1 MITRQPTDGPLLV
14 VEGIDGSGKST
25 ILKAC
30 KDWAT
35 ERGLKI
41 FDVVEFSEREHR
53 LPDLKDIGDAQ
64 ALMAAEPCFCW
75 TGDAIRQEI
84 IARHEDRECVTC
96 NAKRAT
102 LETATPQTLHDTR
115 CALHDIRYTGLETA
129 EAFALDRL
137 VLFRRVI
144 IPFLQN
150 RPDRIVFKDRG
161 VGSSLAY
168 QPLQDA
174 TLTTA
179 RLLELSGNAQ
189 STAFAPTLLVLVRTE
204 AAAAMARLEG
214 RTDKQDNVIFEE
226 RGFQER
232 LAIRFLSDGVLGPFR
247 QAGTDIVE
255 LDGNLPMDAMAAAAQ
270 TMLSQKLA
278 DFAKL

>member
-1 MITRQPTDGPLLV
+1 MISRQPNDGPLLV

-25 ILKAC
+25 ILTAC
-30 KDWAT
+30 KNLAA
-35 ERGLKI
+35 ERNLKV

-53 LPDLKDIGDAQ
+53 LPDLNDIGDASV
-64 ALMAAEPCFCW
+64 LMAAEPCFCW

-84 IARHEDRECVTC
+84 IAKRESC
-96 NAKRAT
+96 NANRMT
-102 LETATPQTLHDTR
+102 SDSQTLHDTR
-115 CALHDIRYTGLETA
+115 YTIHEPRYSGQETA
-129 EAFALDRL
+129 DAFALDRL

-168 QPLQDA
+168 QPLQD
-174 TLTTA
+174 TSLTTEG
-179 RLLELSGNAQ
+179 LLTLPGNAQ
-189 STAFAPTLLVLVRTE
+189 SIAFWPTLLVLVRTE

-226 RGFQER
+226 RGFQEK
-232 LAIRFLSDGVLGPFR
+232 LAIRFLSEDVLGPFR
-247 QAGTDIVE
+247 RAGTDIAE
-255 LDGNLPMDAMAAAAQ
+255 LDGNLPKEAMAAAAK
-270 TMLSQKLA
+270 TLLSQKLA
-278 DFAKL
+278 DFANIKQ